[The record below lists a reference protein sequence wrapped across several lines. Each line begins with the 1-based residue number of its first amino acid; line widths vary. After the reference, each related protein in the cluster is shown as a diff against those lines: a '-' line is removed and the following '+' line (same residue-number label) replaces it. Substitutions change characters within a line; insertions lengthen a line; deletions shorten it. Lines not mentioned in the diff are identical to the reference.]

1 MLIEAAALFLLLL
14 AVALLVWLTIQFQ
27 ARRGETVS
35 ALERLDARLDE
46 QGKRGDNLADHFAQA
61 REQQQKSVYQLQQEV
76 LESFGKLREG
86 FELRQSESQRLLHET
101 LQTGVDRVRRQLS
114 ENLTANTEDLVKR
127 MESLTKSTDERLKE
141 ISGQVDK
148 RLSDGLDKTNET
160 FNDIRQRL
168 ALIDD
173 AQKKITDLSTNVV
186 SLQRVLADRTSRGAF
201 GEVQLHALISNVLP
215 DGAYKMQHTLANGKR
230 ADCVLYLPEPTGMIV
245 IDSKFP
251 LDNYQRKIDPE
262 ATEDARKAATRDFQ
276 RDVQTHIDD
285 VASKYIV
292 PGETAA
298 GAVLFLPAEAVF
310 AEIHAHHRDLVE
322 YAQRKGVWLTSPTT
336 LMAVLTTAAAVLK
349 DAQTREQVH
358 MIQEHLRYLGTDF
371 ERFQKRMDNL
381 ARHIDQANR
390 DVEDVNKSA
399 RKISGRFHKI
409 ERLELSEDAQRQLL
423 LLGDDDDPDANED
436 EDEA

>member
-1 MLIEAAALFLLLL
+1 MLIEAATLFLLLL
-14 AVALLVWLTIQFQ
+14 AVVLLAWVAIQLQ
-27 ARRGETVS
+27 ARRGEHS
-35 ALERLDARLDE
+35 AALERLNARLDE
-46 QGKRGDNLADHFAQA
+46 QGKRGDSLADHFAQA

-86 FELRQSESQRLLHET
+86 FELRQSESQRLLQET

-215 DGAYKMQHTLANGKR
+215 DSVYKMQYSLANGKR
-230 ADCVLYLPEPTGMIV
+230 ADCVLFLPDPTGMIV

-251 LDNYQRKIDPE
+251 LDNYQRKIDPD
-262 ATEDARKAATRDFQ
+262 ATEEARKAAARDFQ
-276 RDVQTHIDD
+276 RDVQMHIDD
-285 VASKYIV
+285 IASKYII
-292 PGETAA
+292 PGETASSA
-298 GAVLFLPAEAVF
+298 ILFLPAEAVF
-310 AEIHAHHRDLVE
+310 AEIHAYHRDLVE
-322 YAQRKGVWLTSPTT
+322 YAHRKSVWLTSPTT
-336 LMAVLTTAAAVLK
+336 LMAVLTTAAAVIK
-349 DAQTREQVH
+349 DSQTREQVH
-358 MIQEHLRYLGTDF
+358 KIQEHLRYLSTDF
-371 ERFQKRMDNL
+371 DRFQNRMDNL
-381 ARHIDQANR
+381 AKHIEQASR
-390 DVEDVNKSA
+390 DVTEVNTSA
-399 RKISGRFHKI
+399 RKISGRFQKI
-409 ERLELSEDAQRQLL
+409 ERLELGDEEQRKLL
-423 LLGDDDDPDANED
+423 LLADGEDDSEEKDQA
-436 EDEA
+436 

>member
-1 MLIEAAALFLLLL
+1 MLIEAAAVFLGLL
-14 AVALLVWLTIQFQ
+14 AVVLLVWIAIQVQ
-27 ARRGETVS
+27 ARRGETAA
-35 ALERLDARLDE
+35 ALARLDARLDE
-46 QGKRGDNLADHFAQA
+46 QGKRGDNLAEHFAQA

-76 LESFGKLREG
+76 LQSFGKLREG
-86 FELRQSESQRLLHET
+86 FELRQSESQRTLQET

-186 SLQRVLADRTSRGAF
+186 SLQRVLADRTSRGVF

-215 DGAYKMQHTLANGKR
+215 DGAYKMQYTLANGKR
-230 ADCVLYLPEPTGMIV
+230 ADCVLFLPEPTGMIV

-251 LDNYQRKIDPE
+251 LDNYQRKIDPDS
-262 ATEDARKAATRDFQ
+262 TEDVRKAAGHDFQ
-276 RDVQTHIDD
+276 RDVQTHVDD

-358 MIQEHLRYLGTDF
+358 MIQEHLRYLSTDF

-399 RKISGRFHKI
+399 RKISGRFQKI
-409 ERLELSEDAQRQLL
+409 ERLELAEDAQRELL
-423 LLGDDDDPDANED
+423 LLDDDDSDDNGE
-436 EDEA
+436 EAES